1 MPRRKRRSYLL
12 RTAARWLVVG
22 LVAATALCSLGL
34 TYLRYFGPFTTTVQI
49 QRRVEALL
57 SGDPYEKRYRFMPM
71 ERISPHLRHA
81 VVVAEDDRFEEHDG
95 VDWEAMED
103 AMRDNWRR
111 KQVRRGGSTITQQ
124 LVKNLFLT
132 THRLIGR
139 KLLEFPLA
147 LLAELMLDKERI
159 LELYL
164 NVVEWGPGVF
174 GAEAA
179 ARYHYGMPASAL
191 SRNQAARLA
200 VCLPAPRTRKPQSMN
215 RLGAVIERRMAARGW

>member
-1 MPRRKRRSYLL
+1 
-12 RTAARWLVVG
+12 
-22 LVAATALCSLGL
+22 
-34 TYLRYFGPFTTTVQI
+34 
-49 QRRVEALL
+49 
-57 SGDPYEKRYRFMPM
+57 
-71 ERISPHLRHA
+71 

-95 VDWEAMED
+95 IDWEAMED

-132 THRLIGR
+132 THRVVGR
-139 KLLEFPLA
+139 KVLEFPLA
-147 LLAELMLDKERI
+147 LLAELMLDKDRI

-164 NVVEWGPGVF
+164 NVVEWAPGVF

-179 ARYHYGMPASAL
+179 AQYHYRIPASAL

-200 VCLPAPRTRKPQSMN
+200 VCLPAPRTRKPQHMN